1 MFKLVKS
8 SLCAFCL
15 LFMLA
20 ATAFATPAQV
30 EPSVQQQ
37 YPDIQVPV
45 VTVPGNPD
53 ATAAINI
60 EIEKNI
66 AAFISQTDECY
77 KDNEDWN
84 KVYMGNSYTVTC
96 NDDSVLSIVLTK
108 YINVE
113 HAAHPMRYIHGLNFN
128 PQTGEKIVAF
138 DLKEFSAEKYGKD
151 IYTSELLTN
160 KLAKKAAENDGLIIF
175 DGTLPLSSLPEQ
187 FYFDADRHV
196 HFLFQ
201 LYEIAPYVC
210 GVIDVDMDTE
220 SDAYLMYR

>member
-1 MFKLVKS
+1 MFKLFKS

-15 LFMLA
+15 LLMFA
-20 ATAFATPAQV
+20 ATAFAAPVQV

-37 YPDIQVPV
+37 YPDIKVPV

-53 ATAAINI
+53 AAAAINI

-66 AAFISQTDECY
+66 AAFINQADECY

-84 KVYMGNSYTVTC
+84 KVYIGSSYTVTC
-96 NDDSVLSIVLTK
+96 NDEATLSIVLTK

-113 HAAHPMRYIHGLNFN
+113 HAAHPMRYINGLNFN
-128 PQTGEKIVAF
+128 PQTGEKIVAV

-151 IYTSELLTN
+151 IYTPELLTN
-160 KLAKKAAENDGLIIF
+160 KLAKKAAENDALIIF
-175 DGTLPLSSLPEQ
+175 DGTLPLAAVPEQ

-210 GVIDVDMDTE
+210 GIIDVDMDTE
-220 SDAYLMYR
+220 SNDYLMYR

>member
-1 MFKLVKS
+1 MRKLFS
-8 SLCAFCL
+8 SFIFAFCL
-15 LFMLA
+15 SLMA
-20 ATAFATPAQV
+20 ATAFAAQV
-30 EPSVQQQ
+30 
-37 YPDIQVPV
+37 QVEQSLHPQHQDVMIPV
-45 VTVPGNPD
+45 VTVPDNQQASD
-53 ATAAINI
+53 AINAEITRNI
-60 EIEKNI
+60 E
-66 AAFISQTDECY
+66 AFISQSDECY

-84 KVYMGNSYTVTC
+84 KVYIGNSYTVTC
-96 NDDSVLSIVLTK
+96 NDESVLSIVLTK

-128 PQTGEKIVAF
+128 PQTGEKIVAV

-151 IYTSELLTN
+151 IYTPELLTN
-160 KLAKKAAENDGLIIF
+160 KLAKKAEENDALIIF
-175 DGTLPLSSLPEQ
+175 DGTLPLASVPEQ

-220 SDAYLMYR
+220 SDDYLMYR

>member
-1 MFKLVKS
+1 MLKLFRS
-8 SLCAFCL
+8 FILACCLSL
-15 LFMLA
+15 MA
-20 ATAFATPAQV
+20 ATAFAAQVQV
-30 EPSVQQQ
+30 EPSVHPQQQ
-37 YPDIQVPV
+37 DITLPV
-45 VTVPGNPD
+45 VTVPDNPQ
-53 ATAAINI
+53 ASAAINAQI
-60 EIEKNI
+60 TKNI
-66 AAFISQTDECY
+66 ETFINQSDECY

-84 KVYMGNSYTVTC
+84 KVYLGSSYTVTC
-96 NDDSVLSIVLTK
+96 NDGEILSIVLAK
-108 YINVE
+108 YINVV

-128 PQTGEKIVAF
+128 PQTGEKIVAV

-201 LYEIAPYVC
+201 PYEIAPYVC
-210 GVIDVDMDTE
+210 GTIDVDMDTE
-220 SDAYLMYR
+220 SDAYLTHR